1 MGLNMG
7 PSTALDTAL
16 DTQNPSIQVHNVLIS
31 HGKDTPIHPL
41 RMPLRDTAHPTVTHL
56 TIMLLTII
64 RLTIAVAA
72 QFIDGDCDW
81 LTIMKEKSKTRRVD
95 NASSVSPS

>member
-41 RMPLRDTAHPTVTHL
+41 RMPLRDTAHPTVHPTVTHL

-81 LTIMKEKSKTRRVD
+81 LTIMKEKIEDQACV
-95 NASSVSPS
+95 